1 MSDLFRQGP
10 KTQKILC
17 TLKNSS
23 TVGHVKGDK
32 IFTWDKQPTQYI
44 YSICDSTHSGV
55 LCGASALF
63 WNTPCTIYGK
73 RQTHLWR
80 CAWKWSVSNQTHA
93 FCSRWRLPPSCT
105 RRACWLRESHW
116 SQPTMSPAMRLT
128 IICEYSN
135 NILQIISFVD
145 LIYLFFLPTVLRETE
160 TVINVTYMGHWH
172 SAVYGLVPY
181 AWHLLRLYKFIF
193 YLPPVINV
201 VLIPKFVWFFLSNIS
216 FANNVCYVNTYKKF
230 WQC

>member
-23 TVGHVKGDK
+23 AVGHVKGDK

-55 LCGASALF
+55 LCGVSALF

-145 LIYLFFLPTVLRETE
+145 LIYLFFFTNCFERDR
-160 TVINVTYMGHWH
+160 NGHKCYI
-172 SAVYGLVPY
+172 YGSLTLSCVRPCTICL
-181 AWHLLRLYKFIF
+181 A
-193 YLPPVINV
+193 PVKV
-201 VLIPKFVWFFLSNIS
+201 V
-216 FANNVCYVNTYKKF
+216 
-230 WQC
+230 